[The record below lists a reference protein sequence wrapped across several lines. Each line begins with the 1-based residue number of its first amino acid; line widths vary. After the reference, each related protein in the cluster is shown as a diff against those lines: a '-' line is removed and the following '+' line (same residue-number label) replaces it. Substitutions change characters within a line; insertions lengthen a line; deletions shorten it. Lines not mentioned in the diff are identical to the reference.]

1 VPDAPTKNVG
11 TGSYIIA
18 GLGFI
23 PGIGIFFAV
32 IAIIVGFAKL
42 NGGGRRL
49 IILGCLGIAFSAV
62 LYGTLFYLSF
72 VVRGG
77 IFDELRGQL
86 AKSTITNLVRNIEYY
101 KVAKGQYPNS
111 LLELQSSLGTESF
124 VFIHDP
130 TIAPGSK
137 EMSTFFYRL
146 TGDRMHYYLRSVG
159 LDQKPFTGD
168 DILPNLPEQERLRT
182 GLLLNPA
189 SAS

>member
-1 VPDAPTKNVG
+1 M
-11 TGSYIIA
+11 
-18 GLGFI
+18 
-23 PGIGIFFAV
+23 
-32 IAIIVGFAKL
+32 GFAKL

-49 IILGCLGIAFSAV
+49 IILGCLGIAFSAM

-101 KVAKGQYPNS
+101 KIANGQYPKS
-111 LLELQSSLGTESF
+111 LLELKGALGTDSF
-124 VFIHDP
+124 VFIYDP
-130 TIAPGSK
+130 TVAPGSK
-137 EMSTFFYRL
+137 EMSTFFYQL
-146 TGDRMHYYLRSVG
+146 TDDRIHYYLRGVG
-159 LDQKPFTGD
+159 LDQKPFTSD
-168 DILPNLPEQERLRT
+168 DILPNLPEHERIRT